1 MIIWIIPAVIIVGM
15 LIWMIGIY
23 NRLVRNK
30 AMVEEG
36 WSGIDVQLKRR
47 SNLIPNLIK
56 AVKGY
61 MGHEEKLLS
70 EITQLRSQ
78 SKNTQAVAEKS
89 KVETALTRS
98 LGNLIAVAES
108 YPDLK
113 ANQNFLDLQNEL
125 SQIENDIQMAR
136 RYFNGTVR
144 NLNIMIEA
152 FPSNLI
158 AGQFGFVK
166 ADFFE
171 IEEPGDRKVP
181 DVKF

>member
-1 MIIWIIPAVIIVGM
+1 MIIWIIPAVIVVGI

-30 AMVEEG
+30 NMVEEG
-36 WSGIDVQLKRR
+36 WSGIEVQLKRR
-47 SNLIPNLIK
+47 SNLIPNLIE

-61 MGHEEKLLS
+61 MGHETKLLS

-78 SKNTQAVAEKS
+78 SNNTQAVAEKS
-89 KVETALTRS
+89 RVETSLTRS

-152 FPSNLI
+152 FPSNLV
-158 AGQFGFVK
+158 AGQFGFAK

-171 IEEPGDRKVP
+171 IDEPGDREVP